1 MTVPSAVPRGA
12 DAASAIGQRPPAPR
26 PLPPVRALLRMI
38 LRGEGDLL
46 SLIPDLAYRERV
58 LPLPFTRRGILYLND
73 PALVSQVLTDPEGLF
88 PKNDLMVDAV
98 APLIGD
104 AMFVSSGATWRQQ
117 RRMIEPAF
125 SHMRLH
131 RAFAQMVAAVD
142 DHERWID
149 DQAAR
154 GAAYSLD
161 AAMGHLTADVITRT
175 IFSTGLHEGAAR
187 DVFEAFTIFERQVA
201 SVNVKALIFD
211 RPWRHTPQPPAVLE
225 ACRRIR
231 AHLDAM
237 VAPRY
242 APDAPAYDDICAA
255 AMRAVDP
262 DTGKTFS
269 REELIDELGVFF
281 LAGHETS
288 ASVLTWVFFLLSQR
302 PDVVARIRA
311 EVAATCG
318 DGEVTIDHA
327 KRLPF
332 IKAVFKETM
341 RLYPP
346 ITFLPRVAAR
356 DTVLDGRRVKRGT
369 MLMVAPWTIHRHE
382 RLWTDPARFDPDR
395 FLPGR
400 EEGIVPGAFLPF
412 GLGPR
417 VCVGAAFATLEAA
430 LFIARLTRRYDFEAV
445 DPAAVRP
452 VARLTT
458 RPRHEIMVRAR
469 PRR

>member
-1 MTVPSAVPRGA
+1 MTTPTA
-12 DAASAIGQRPPAPR
+12 DGYRPPAPQ
-26 PLPPVRALLRMI
+26 PLPPVRSLLRVV

-46 SLIPDLAYRERV
+46 SLIPDLAYRERM
-58 LPLPFTRRGILYLND
+58 LPLGPTRRGILYLND
-73 PALVSQVLTDPEGLF
+73 PALVSHVLTDPEGIF
-88 PKNDLMVDAV
+88 PKSDLMVDAV
-98 APLIGD
+98 VPLIGN

-142 DHERWID
+142 DHEHWLDERI
-149 DQAAR
+149 AR
-154 GAAYSLD
+154 DEPYSLD

-175 IFSTGLHEGAAR
+175 IFSTGLHERAAR
-187 DVFEAFTIFERQVA
+187 DVFEAFTVFERQVA

-211 RPWRHTPQPPAVLE
+211 RPWRHTPQPTPVLE

-231 AHLDAM
+231 AHLDEM
-237 VAPRY
+237 LAPRF

-262 DTGKTFS
+262 ETGKTFS
-269 REELIDELGVFF
+269 REELLDELGVFF

-302 PDVVARIRA
+302 PEVVARIRA
-311 EVAATCG
+311 EVDAACG
-318 DGEVTIDHA
+318 DGPVTIEHA
-327 KRLPF
+327 MRFPY

-346 ITFLPRVAAR
+346 ITFLPRVAAQ
-356 DTVLDGRRVKRGT
+356 DTVLDGRRVRRGT
-369 MLMVAPWTIHRHE
+369 MLMIAPWTIHRHE
-382 RLWTDPARFDPDR
+382 RLWAEPARFDPDR
-395 FLPGR
+395 FLGGR
-400 EEGIVPGAFLPF
+400 EEAITPGAFLPF
-412 GLGPR
+412 GFGPR

-430 LFIARLTRRYDFEAV
+430 LFIARLTRRYDLEAV

>member
-1 MTVPSAVPRGA
+1 MTTA
-12 DAASAIGQRPPAPR
+12 DASAGYRPPAPH
-26 PLPPVRALLRMI
+26 PLPPVRSLLRVL

-46 SLIPDLAYRERV
+46 SLIPDLAYRERL
-58 LPLPFTRRGILYLND
+58 LPLGPTRRGILYLND
-73 PALVSQVLTDPEGLF
+73 PALVSHVLTDPEGIF

-142 DHERWID
+142 DHERWVDERI
-149 DQAAR
+149 AR
-154 GAAYSLD
+154 GERYSLD

-187 DVFEAFTIFERQVA
+187 DVFEAFTVFERQVA

-211 RPWRHTPQPPAVLE
+211 RPWRHTPQPAPVLE

-231 AHLDAM
+231 AHIDAM
-237 VAPRY
+237 LAPRF
-242 APDAPAYDDICAA
+242 APDAPVFDDLCAA
-255 AMRAVDP
+255 VMKAVDP
-262 DTGKTFS
+262 ETGQGFT

-311 EVAATCG
+311 EVDAACG
-318 DGEVTIDHA
+318 DGPVTIEHA
-327 KRLPF
+327 MRFPF

-356 DTVLDGRRVKRGT
+356 DTEIDGRPVRRGT
-369 MLMVAPWTIHRHE
+369 MLMIAPWTIHRHE
-382 RLWTDPARFDPDR
+382 RLWAEPARFDPDR
-395 FLPGR
+395 FLGGR
-400 EEGIVPGAFLPF
+400 EEAITPGAFLPF
-412 GLGPR
+412 GFGPR

-430 LFIARLTRRYDFEAV
+430 LFIARLTRRYDLEAL
-445 DPAAVRP
+445 DAASVRP

-458 RPRHEIMVRAR
+458 RPRYEILVRAR
-469 PRR
+469 PRG